1 MLTSFFLLL
10 SRCYRLTLPYGRVK
24 LFAVMGMIFLNGLIQ
39 LVGLASIFPFFALA
53 SEPDRIHRS
62 KFGRW
67 LLQFLPPL
75 DNNHLL
81 ALFGIF
87 AIVMLVLASVGS
99 MASEVW
105 RIRYA
110 FGFSQWLKCRLLQY
124 YSVQPYS
131 YFLLRNP
138 AELTQKVNDI
148 QNFISGVLLPLGEI
162 LTRVILV
169 FLLLATVFFVKP
181 MVALGAVILFG
192 GFYLIAL
199 IWLKPKAKIIG
210 EKLLF
215 HYIQSAKNFNQFLYG
230 IKTVLV
236 HEKSEQFTQKTLE
249 HSAQVCEYQ
258 SKIPIYSNGPRY
270 LIEPIAFGGLVAIV
284 VVMALQGRPF
294 SDILP
299 NLIVMGAASMR
310 LLPALQL
317 LYSQFVSVASNS
329 YTLGQLED
337 EILSIEE
344 ETEAAKSAVEHRQ
357 PLVFNEKI
365 TLENISFHY
374 AKNTPAI
381 LKDFNLTIPKNHSV
395 GITGPSGSGKS
406 TLVDLLLGLH
416 HPDAGRVLIDNTPL
430 TSENVASWRSMIG
443 YVPQD
448 IYLLD
453 ETIEANI
460 AFGIDEEAIDS
471 QALHEAAKAAQIL
484 EFVEE
489 LPEGFQTTV
498 GERGVRL
505 SGGQRQRIGLARALY
520 HRPQILILDEATS
533 ALDNKTEEEVM
544 KTIHQLQGSL
554 TIITIAHRLS
564 TIQKCDKIIEMV
576 KQYEVGQL
584 KPYEC

>member
-10 SRCYRLTLPYGRVK
+10 SRCYRLTLPYGRMK
-24 LFAVMGMIFLNGLIQ
+24 LFAVMGMIFLNGLLQ
-39 LVGLASIFPFFALA
+39 LLGVTSIFPFFALA
-53 SEPDRIHRS
+53 ADPDRIHRS
-62 KFGRW
+62 KFGQW
-67 LLQFLPPL
+67 FLRFFPPL

-81 ALFGIF
+81 AVLGIF
-87 AIVMLVLASVGS
+87 AIVMLVLASIGS

-110 FGFSQWLKCRLLQY
+110 FGFSQWLRCRLLHY
-124 YSVQPYS
+124 YSAQPYS
-131 YFLLRNP
+131 YFLVRNP

-148 QNFISGVLLPLGEI
+148 QNFISGVLLPVGEI
-162 LTRVILV
+162 LTRAVLVILLVAAV
-169 FLLLATVFFVKP
+169 FLVQP
-181 MVALGAVILFG
+181 MVALGAIVLLG
-192 GFYLIAL
+192 GFYLVAL
-199 IWLKPKAKIIG
+199 IWLRPRAKIIG
-210 EKLLF
+210 EKLLH

-236 HEKSEQFTQKTLE
+236 HEKSEQFIQKTLE
-249 HSAQVCEYQ
+249 HSAQVSEYQ

-299 NLIVMGAASMR
+299 NLSVMALAGYR

-317 LYSQFVSVASNS
+317 LYTQLVSVASNS

-337 EILSIEE
+337 EILSIEK
-344 ETEAAKSAVEHRQ
+344 ETETEKHPVEDHQ
-357 PLVFNEKI
+357 LLVFKEKV

-374 AKNTPAI
+374 DKNTPAI
-381 LKDFNLTIPKNHSV
+381 LKEFSLTIPKNHSI
-395 GITGPSGSGKS
+395 GITGSSGSGKS

-416 HPDAGRVLIDNTPL
+416 HPDRGRVLIDNTPL
-430 TSENVASWRSMIG
+430 TPENIGSWRAMIG

-453 ETIEANI
+453 ETIEENI
-460 AFGIDEEAIDS
+460 AFGIDEAAID
-471 QALHEAAKAAQIL
+471 QKALREAAMAAQIL
-484 EFVEE
+484 EFIEE
-489 LPEGFQTTV
+489 LPEGFKTTV

-544 KTIHQLQGSL
+544 KTIYQLQGSL
-554 TIITIAHRLS
+554 TMITIAHRLG
-564 TIQKCDKIIEMV
+564 TIQRCDQIIEIK
-576 KQYEVGQL
+576 KQSEL
-584 KPYEC
+584 RA